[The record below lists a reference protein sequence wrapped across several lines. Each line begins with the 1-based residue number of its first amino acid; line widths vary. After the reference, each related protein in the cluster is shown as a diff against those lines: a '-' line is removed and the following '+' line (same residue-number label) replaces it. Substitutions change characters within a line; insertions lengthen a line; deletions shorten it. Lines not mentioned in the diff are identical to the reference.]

1 MQDISKLGLPGPPR
15 PALCPARPSSLSGRH
30 LHLTRS
36 RPPAKLESVSSPPI
50 RKLKVVKRGDKKLAH
65 KRAVSPRPVVEIDR
79 PTSPEASER
88 AFGIS
93 PRRARDI
100 QRLVDEALG

>member
-1 MQDISKLGLPGPPR
+1 MHLTMSR
-15 PALCPARPSSLSGRH
+15 APARVH
-30 LHLTRS
+30 D
-36 RPPAKLESVSSPPI
+36 VSSPPI

-65 KRAVSPRPVVEIDR
+65 KKAVSHRPVVEIER

-93 PRRARDI
+93 SRRSRDI
-100 QRLVDEALG
+100 QRLVDEALA